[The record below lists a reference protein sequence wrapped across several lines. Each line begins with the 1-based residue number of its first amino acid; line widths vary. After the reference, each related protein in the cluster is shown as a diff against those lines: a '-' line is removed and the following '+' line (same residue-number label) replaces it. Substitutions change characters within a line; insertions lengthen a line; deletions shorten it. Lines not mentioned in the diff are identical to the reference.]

1 MFRWIARGLRIGT
14 LTTRF
19 PRQAPEAEALGSPLP
34 GIHPR
39 GPERAEALRG
49 ASACPTGAID
59 VDGDGVTLDL
69 GRCIG
74 CGLCWER
81 APASFVEGPSYGLAA
96 DRRAGLRA
104 RARWGVPPEVP
115 ARWTRQMPSL
125 WRRSLHVR
133 HVDGGS
139 DGAVEFELAQL
150 NAPQYDLHRLG
161 VFFTS
166 SPRHA
171 DALLV
176 TGPVTSAMV
185 EALRATFEAM
195 PAPKLVVAAGADAIS
210 GGLWAGSEVTC
221 MGVDAVLPVDVY
233 IPGSPPSPL
242 ALIDGLLLASGRRF
256 AALDRR
262 PSLLEVAR

>member
-19 PRQAPEAEALGSPLP
+19 PWTDPEAGALGSPLAGLHP
-34 GIHPR
+34 G
-39 GPERAEALRG
+39 GPEEREASRG
-49 ASACPTGAID
+49 ASVCPTGAID
-59 VDGDGVTLDL
+59 VDGEGVTLDL

-74 CGLCWER
+74 CGLCWEQ
-81 APASFVEGPSYGLAA
+81 APTSFVEGPSYGLAA
-96 DRRAGLRA
+96 DHRSGLRV
-104 RARWGVPPEVP
+104 RARWGEAPETA
-115 ARWTRQMPSL
+115 ARRTRQLPKL

-133 HVDGGS
+133 HVDAGS
-139 DGAVEFELAQL
+139 DGAIEFELGQL

-161 VFFTS
+161 VFITS

-176 TGPVTSAMV
+176 TGPVTSSMV
-185 EALRATFEAM
+185 DALRTTFEAM
-195 PAPKLVVAAGADAIS
+195 PAPKLVVAAGTDAIS
-210 GGLWAGSEVTC
+210 GGLWAGSEVTRA
-221 MGVDAVLPVDVY
+221 GVDSVLPVDVY

-256 AALDRR
+256 AALDRGR
-262 PSLLEVAR
+262 ATSEVA

>member
-19 PRQAPEAEALGSPLP
+19 PRKVPEAEALGSPLAAL
-34 GIHPR
+34 HPQ
-39 GPERAEALRG
+39 GTERAEALRG
-49 ASACPTGAID
+49 ASVCPTHAIE
-59 VDGDGVTLDL
+59 VDDEGVTLDL

-74 CGLCWER
+74 CGLCWEQ

-96 DRRAGLRA
+96 DHRAGLRI
-104 RARWGVPPEVP
+104 RARWGAAPETP
-115 ARWTRQMPSL
+115 ARRTRQAPGV

-133 HVDGGS
+133 HVDAGS

-176 TGPVTSAMV
+176 TGPVTSAMAG
-185 EALRATFEAM
+185 ALRTTFEAM
-195 PAPKLVVAAGADAIS
+195 PAPKLVVAAGVDAIS
-210 GGLWAGSEVTC
+210 GGLWASTEVTAA
-221 MGVDAVLPVDVY
+221 GVDAVVPVDVY

-242 ALIDGLLLASGRRF
+242 ALIDGLLLGSGRRF
-256 AALDRR
+256 VALD
-262 PSLLEVAR
+262 LERAPLEAGS

>member
-1 MFRWIARGLRIGT
+1 MFRWIARGLRVGT

-19 PRQAPEAEALGSPLP
+19 PWDEPEAEALGSPLA
-34 GIHPR
+34 GLQPR
-39 GPERAEALRG
+39 GPERAAALRG
-49 ASACPTGAID
+49 ASACPTGAIE
-59 VDGDGVTLDL
+59 VDADGVMLDL

-74 CGLCWER
+74 CGLCWET
-81 APASFVEGPSYGLAA
+81 APASFVEGRSYGLAA
-96 DRRAGLRA
+96 DHRAGLRT
-104 RARWGVPPEVP
+104 RALWGAPPEAP
-115 ARWTRQMPSL
+115 YRRTRQAPGL

-133 HVDGGS
+133 HVDAGS

-176 TGPVTSAMV
+176 TGPVTNAMV
-185 EALRATFEAM
+185 EALRMSLEAM
-195 PAPKLVVAAGADAIS
+195 PTPKVVVAAGTDAIS
-210 GGLWAGSEVTC
+210 GGLWADGAAAGT
-221 MGVDAVLPVDVY
+221 GVDAVIPVDVY

-256 AALDRR
+256 ATLDRG
-262 PSLLEVAR
+262 PSPSEDVR